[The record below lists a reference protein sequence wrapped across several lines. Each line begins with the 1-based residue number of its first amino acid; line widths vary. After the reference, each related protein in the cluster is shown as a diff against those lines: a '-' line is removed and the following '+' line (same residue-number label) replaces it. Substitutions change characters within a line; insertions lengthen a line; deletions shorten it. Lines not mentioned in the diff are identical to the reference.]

1 MSDCSKGCEI
11 CCFSSSCRPGHLRWL
26 HRHYLTNPPPR
37 RLDQTAGL
45 FTRGGISADWPH
57 NSSGSS
63 VFPWQPCKED
73 QGKKET
79 QTNPGHHI
87 LPCFT
92 PLPVLLFW
100 VRRGCIAWNIW
111 YTLLKNDHLCAS
123 KLRFHLVNSLRKDT
137 TIIDVQWKV
146 NVLFCRL

>member
-1 MSDCSKGCEI
+1 MLDCSKGCEI

-26 HRHYLTNPPPR
+26 HRHHLTNTPPR

-73 QGKKET
+73 QGKNET
-79 QTNPGHHI
+79 QTNPRHHI
-87 LPCFT
+87 LPSFT
-92 PLPVLLFW
+92 PLPVFFPESDVDVLPETSATHFQKH
-100 VRRGCIAWNIW
+100 V
-111 YTLLKNDHLCAS
+111 HLCAS
-123 KLRFHLVNSLRKDT
+123 NL
-137 TIIDVQWKV
+137 
-146 NVLFCRL
+146 